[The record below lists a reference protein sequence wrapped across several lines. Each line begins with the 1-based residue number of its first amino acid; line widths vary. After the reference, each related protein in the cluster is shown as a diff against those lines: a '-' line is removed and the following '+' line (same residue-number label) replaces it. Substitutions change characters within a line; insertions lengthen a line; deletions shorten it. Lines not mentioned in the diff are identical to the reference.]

1 MSFYILYRML
11 WNKTKSSGSY
21 PDPINKAGPLP
32 ISFTPS
38 SIPYK
43 ILNSMKTLD
52 TLIQTEK
59 DLDILVRRAQK
70 TDAVALDT
78 EFVWERTYY
87 PNLGLIQIALSDE
100 ECYLIDP
107 CAIQDLSA
115 FGTLLS
121 NRSVVKIFHDAPQDL
136 IILQRAT
143 GATPQNVFDTR
154 LAAGFSNLP
163 ATLSLSNLV
172 NELLDIKL
180 AKGETRTNWLQRP
193 LTEEQFEYAL
203 DDVRYLRAVR
213 VILLS
218 RIIGPKIKSWLQEE
232 LNLLNNPATYQ
243 SQLDTQKFMKTRGS
257 SSLDRQGLAILKNL
271 TTWRE
276 GIARKQNRPR
286 GHIIK
291 DTSLIEISKKKI
303 VKKEEL
309 RPLGGLSEKAVSK
322 YGTTV
327 GKIVTT
333 TLAQPESGYPEL
345 KRPARL
351 NKADGEALEKLK
363 GLIALKGELLGV
375 APTLIGN
382 SSELKTLVKTLNT
395 KKANAPKQLR
405 QTEGWRK
412 SFLEDFFRLNRKK

>member
-1 MSFYILYRML
+1 
-11 WNKTKSSGSY
+11 
-21 PDPINKAGPLP
+21 
-32 ISFTPS
+32 
-38 SIPYK
+38 
-43 ILNSMKTLD
+43 MKTLD
-52 TLIQTEK
+52 TLIQTEE

-115 FGTLLS
+115 LGTLLS

-143 GATPQNVFDTR
+143 GATPQNIFDTR

-172 NELLDIKL
+172 SELLDIQL

-193 LTEEQFEYAL
+193 LTDEQFEYAL

-232 LNLLNNPATYQ
+232 LNLLNNPAMYQ

-257 SSLDRQGLAILKNL
+257 SSLGRQGLAILKNL

-276 GIARKQNRPR
+276 GIARNRNRPR

-303 VKKEEL
+303 IKKEDL
-309 RPLGGLSEKAVSK
+309 RTQGGLSEKAVSK
-322 YGTTV
+322 YGPTV
-327 GKIVTT
+327 TKIVST
-333 TLAQPESGYPEL
+333 TLAQPENGYPEV
-345 KRPARL
+345 KRPTRL

-363 GLIALKGELLGV
+363 GLITLKGDLLGV

-395 KKANAPKQLR
+395 RTAKTPKQLR